1 LARVECRVKQREL
14 LDFLVRCQ
22 QIAFDA
28 LGKKMQSALAFFAG
42 CDLQAVLLQALGYP
56 GREVAAIHR
65 VQPNG
70 HAKALERAKPGALGA
85 QAVEFGQ
92 QHQCQRGVVTLGA
105 LGNLLECQRAV
116 FAGLAAGNA
125 DFYNLLVGK
134 QTQ

>member
-1 LARVECRVKQREL
+1 M
-14 LDFLVRCQ
+14 RCQ

-28 LGKKMQSALAFFAG
+28 LCKKMQGALAFFAG
-42 CDLQAVLLQALGYP
+42 RNLQAVLLQALGNP
-56 GREVAAIHR
+56 GRQVAAIHR
-65 VQPNG
+65 VQPDG
-70 HAKALERAKPGALGA
+70 HAKALERAKPGALGT

-92 QHQCQRGVVTLGA
+92 QHQSQRSVVTLGA
-105 LGNLLECQRAV
+105 LGDLLQGDRAV